1 MRDDRGLDDP
11 PPSLDELLSEP
22 IVRLLMRRDGVE
34 EGDVRKLIARV
45 ALRRKR

>member
-11 PPSLDELLSEP
+11 PPTLDELLSEP

-34 EGDVRKLIARV
+34 EGEVRKLIARI
-45 ALRRKR
+45 ASSRRS

>member
-11 PPSLDELLSEP
+11 PPTLDELLSEP

-34 EGDVRKLIARV
+34 EGEVRKLIAKV
-45 ALRRKR
+45 ASSRRA

>member
-11 PPSLDELLSEP
+11 PPTLDELLSEP

-34 EGDVRKLIARV
+34 EGEVRKLIAKV
-45 ALRRKR
+45 ASSRRS